1 MLESSLPSS
10 KSVLFWFCQQKVES
24 ESVIGIFFC
33 CGNSKLSIKNSII
46 IEQMLLTRPE
56 SAKEQFKVFLHYF
69 LNSKSVTK
77 QIPYITLYT
86 YITVSVD
93 HTTFFFINL
102 IFLFEIGLA
111 SASFRRTF
119 DTDDDPDIEAEES
132 HNLLGPSSSSVKM
145 PQQPNLMSFEDFQR
159 LPNDKQSEE
168 IFKLLS
174 MLSPF
179 ASEVSKVL
187 RYYYKTPLA

>member
-1 MLESSLPSS
+1 M
-10 KSVLFWFCQQKVES
+10 
-24 ESVIGIFFC
+24 GIFCC
-33 CGNSKLSIKNSII
+33 CGNSKLSILSII

-56 SAKEQFKVFLHYF
+56 SAKEQFKVFCQIFRDMHYF

-86 YITVSVD
+86 YITVSARSCNI
-93 HTTFFFINL
+93 FFQKSYF
-102 IFLFEIGLA
+102 FLFEIGLA

-132 HNLLGPSSSSVKM
+132 HNLLGPSSSSSVKM

>member
-1 MLESSLPSS
+1 MFS
-10 KSVLFWFCQQKVES
+10 KILF
-24 ESVIGIFFC
+24 
-33 CGNSKLSIKNSII
+33 
-46 IEQMLLTRPE
+46 
-56 SAKEQFKVFLHYF
+56 
-69 LNSKSVTK
+69 
-77 QIPYITLYT
+77 
-86 YITVSVD
+86 
-93 HTTFFFINL
+93 
-102 IFLFEIGLA
+102 FLFEIGLA

-187 RYYYKTPLA
+187 RYYYETPLA

>member
-1 MLESSLPSS
+1 M
-10 KSVLFWFCQQKVES
+10 
-24 ESVIGIFFC
+24 
-33 CGNSKLSIKNSII
+33 
-46 IEQMLLTRPE
+46 
-56 SAKEQFKVFLHYF
+56 
-69 LNSKSVTK
+69 
-77 QIPYITLYT
+77 
-86 YITVSVD
+86 
-93 HTTFFFINL
+93 
-102 IFLFEIGLA
+102 FEIGLA

-132 HNLLGPSSSSVKM
+132 HNLLGPSSSSSVKM

-187 RYYYKTPLA
+187 WFYDIITRPPRLTRILGPEKNPC